1 MPLLHGLPRCVS
13 MGYVRS
19 RHSLAGETAAPEGAA
34 TCGRATS
41 MQQIALRLPKPI
53 LAAIDQIVS
62 GRLDQADRSAIIRE
76 LLAEALTAR
85 ANGGR

>member
-1 MPLLHGLPRCVS
+1 
-13 MGYVRS
+13 
-19 RHSLAGETAAPEGAA
+19 
-34 TCGRATS
+34 
-41 MQQIALRLPKPI
+41 